1 MSNKVRTATP
11 AMSND
16 YNLERDLK
24 DSIDIRQKVRG
35 SERYAQNLYAAL
47 CNMQWQRAEVWPIL
61 RDEVWSCSWRY
72 AGGLV
77 ADIRCEG
84 DYMSWYCS
92 GMGEITGPESELDI
106 ATGYVTEGHVTEE
119 IVNDFKQLGW
129 IAKECTK

>member
-1 MSNKVRTATP
+1 MLVRVNIANL
-11 AMSND
+11 AMSNN

-24 DSIDIRQKVRG
+24 DSIDIRKKVRG
-35 SERYAQNLYAAL
+35 SEQYAQNLYAAL

-84 DYMSWYCS
+84 DYMNWYCS
-92 GMGEITGPESELDI
+92 GMGAITGPEPELDI
-106 ATGYVTEGHVTEE
+106 APGYVTEGHVTEE
-119 IVNDFKQLGW
+119 IANDFKQLGW
-129 IAKECTK
+129 IAKECAK